1 MYIGADHFTPP
12 DRPRPRSVPF
22 RQMVLADLMAHV
34 SRTRVGPCG
43 LLNAHY
49 SHLLYAALCCSSYNV
64 HPKTQRPKDPNVVC
78 SRILDW
84 RVGQAA
90 PAPGSQPDRS
100 RTARTRLYGGEN
112 ARSWQRR
119 LLDSG
124 TQITILIA
132 TKSCNNL

>member
-1 MYIGADHFTPP
+1 MHTTLIC
-12 DRPRPRSVPF
+12 S
-22 RQMVLADLMAHV
+22 M
-34 SRTRVGPCG
+34 
-43 LLNAHY
+43 
-49 SHLLYAALCCSSYNV
+49 LLYAARPITC
-64 HPKTQRPKDPNVVC
+64 TQRLKDPNVVC

-100 RTARTRLYGGEN
+100 RTARTRLYGREY

-132 TKSCNNL
+132 TKSCHNL